1 MELSPV
7 EKLDV
12 ILKRENISYSDLAG
26 RLGSSRQAVSN
37 FFRAENITLKTLE
50 NLAAAAGYKMT
61 VEFEKITP
69 DNEKM

>member
-37 FFRAENITLKTLE
+37 FFRA
-50 NLAAAAGYKMT
+50 AATAQTFTSWSWRRISPGGT
-61 VEFEKITP
+61 TC
-69 DNEKM
+69 